1 MCQVDITMFSFVW
14 HLKVLM
20 SKVAI
25 IRSYRRLK
33 RFSAFKVTLPLVRTI
48 TTLICTWGSIQLMLL
63 QRFPATLTNFYFNQG
78 QGYICNVG
86 CDGYRIITLSCQLWD
101 EGKCQLTKTS
111 IPPLTNQDRVRHFQ
125 SCGNYTSFLLTM
137 LSKSL
142 FLYWKKKRNF
152 ITYLLLYFTCII
164 NQSSHVFLSSYWK
177 PSTLG

>member
-33 RFSAFKVTLPLVRTI
+33 RFSAFKVTLPLIRTI

-111 IPPLTNQDRVRHFQ
+111 IPPLTNRRSGKTFSKLWKLYQ
-125 SCGNYTSFLLTM
+125 LLVDHVVKEFV
-137 LSKSL
+137 LVLK
-142 FLYWKKKRNF
+142 KKKRNF

-164 NQSSHVFLSSYWK
+164 NQSSHVFLSSY
-177 PSTLG
+177 